1 MDNNIRITVLHMP
14 VYQLI
19 HHPDN
24 PRKEFGDLSKLTES
38 IRKKGIMQNLT
49 IIPTECRELPAEEQP
64 TLDQINMNG
73 KFLVLIGNRRMEA
86 AKQAGVEKLPCRIV
100 TGLSKKDQIAIM
112 LEENMQRND
121 LSISEQAN
129 SFQLMLD
136 LGDTVDGIQEKTGFS
151 KSTIYHRLNIAK
163 LDPGTLE
170 EKVKDESFQLSFG
183 DMYALEKI
191 ESVEKRNEVLKN
203 ATDSQNLRYLIENA
217 VQEIE
222 KERRLNLFIGTV
234 KKLGIPKAPKG
245 TKTWSYDGN
254 PVESFSLS
262 PMEREFDQKIKDIE
276 KLTDTEPLVW
286 LEEYGWVYIL
296 EKRKQEEEK
305 REPSPEKLERKKR
318 NENSTELK
326 AQCSHIVERM
336 KEVVNTLVTDQIG
349 SSDDKEK
356 HTEALWEIM
365 VKYDAV
371 PSYETLWEF
380 FEWDEPE
387 KDDEEEY
394 ERIVEEKT
402 ASLSI
407 TDQMFIFAW
416 DAINYK
422 SSAYY
427 DGSYDK
433 KDGKALMEM
442 ADILKEYGLILS
454 DTERSVLDGSSPL
467 YTKEDGND

>member
-14 VYQLI
+14 VYQLV

-24 PRKEFGDLSKLTES
+24 PRKEFGDLSELTES

-49 IIPTECRELPAEEQP
+49 IIPEECRELPAEEQP
-64 TLDQINMNG
+64 TLDKINMNG

-163 LDPGTLE
+163 LDPETLE

-203 ATDSQNLRYLIENA
+203 ATDSQNLRWRAEKA
-217 VQEIE
+217 V
-222 KERRLNLFIGTV
+222 KEELSTKNLQMLKDVFKRL
-234 KKLGIPKAPKG
+234 KLKKAPKG
-245 TKTWSYDGN
+245 VDRWSGKWDEKLRIDTEFDDIQSKIKKLEKMKN
-254 PVESFSLS
+254 TDEMVWSESYGTVYVLKRAEKVKRELS
-262 PMEREFDQKIKDIE
+262 PFEIEQRERKKNQKEIKDIYKTLCANAGDAIDLIVKGE
-276 KLTDTEPLVW
+276 FGRPDDIEQLCQKLWKIITKMGVNTYYMTIARFLAKGVDNFW
-286 LEEYGWVYIL
+286 DL
-296 EKRKQEEEK
+296 EKEERERLAKEAQALSMLDQMLICLWEGTKGEDIVDEMGRMKQE
-305 REPSPEKLERKKR
+305 
-318 NENSTELK
+318 N
-326 AQCSHIVERM
+326 
-336 KEVVNTLVTDQIG
+336 
-349 SSDDKEK
+349 
-356 HTEALWEIM
+356 
-365 VKYDAV
+365 VKPV
-371 PSYETLWEF
+371 IEF
-380 FEWDEPE
+380 FD
-387 KDDEEEY
+387 
-394 ERIVEEKT
+394 V
-402 ASLSI
+402 
-407 TDQMFIFAW
+407 
-416 DAINYK
+416 
-422 SSAYY
+422 
-427 DGSYDK
+427 
-433 KDGKALMEM
+433 
-442 ADILKEYGLILS
+442 LKEQYGYTLS
-454 DTERSVLDGSSPL
+454 NTEQSVLDGSSPL

>member
-14 VYQLI
+14 VYQLV

-24 PRKEFGDLSKLTES
+24 PRKEFGDLSELTES

-49 IIPTECRELPAEEQP
+49 IIPEECRELPAEEQP
-64 TLDQINMNG
+64 TLDKINMNG

-163 LDPGTLE
+163 LDPETLE

-222 KERRLNLFIGTV
+222 KERRLNLFIETV

-245 TKTWSYDGN
+245 TRTWSYDWN
-254 PVESFSLS
+254 MVESFSLS
-262 PMEREFDQKIKDIE
+262 PMGREFDQKIKDIE

-296 EKRKQEEEK
+296 EKKDPKEEK
-305 REPSPEKLERKKR
+305 KELSPEELERKKR
-318 NENSTELK
+318 SENATELK
-326 AQCSHIVERM
+326 TQCRHIVERM

-349 SSDDKEK
+349 SSADKEK
-356 HTEALWEIM
+356 HTEALWKIM

-371 PSYETLWEF
+371 PSYETLWNF

-387 KDDEEEY
+387 EDDEEEY
-394 ERIVEEKT
+394 ERIAEEKT

-407 TDQMFIFAW
+407 TDQMFIVAW
-416 DAINYK
+416 DAIECK
-422 SSAYY
+422 STAYY
-427 DGSYDK
+427 DGSYDE
-433 KDGKALMEM
+433 KDGKALMKM

-454 DTERSVLDGSSPL
+454 DTEQSVLDGSSPL
-467 YTKEDGND
+467 YTKEDEDD

>member
-24 PRKEFGDLSKLTES
+24 PRKEFGDLSELTES

-49 IIPTECRELPAEEQP
+49 IIPEECRELPVEEQP
-64 TLDQINMNG
+64 TLDKINMNG

-163 LDPGTLE
+163 LDPETLE

-191 ESVEKRNEVLKN
+191 ESVEKRNEVLKS
-203 ATDSQNLRYLIENA
+203 ATDSKNLRWRAERA
-217 VQEIE
+217 V
-222 KERRLNLFIGTV
+222 KEELSTKNLQMLKDVFKRL
-234 KKLGIPKAPKG
+234 KLKKAPKG
-245 TKTWSYDGN
+245 VDRWSGKWDEKLRIDM
-254 PVESFSLS
+254 ESDDIQSKIKKLEKMKNTDEMVWSESYGTVYVLKRAEKVKRELS
-262 PMEREFDQKIKDIE
+262 PFEIE
-276 KLTDTEPLVW
+276 Q
-286 LEEYGWVYIL
+286 
-296 EKRKQEEEK
+296 R
-305 REPSPEKLERKKR
+305 ERKKNQKEIKEIYKTLCANTGDAIDLIVKGEFGR
-318 NENSTELK
+318 PDDIEQFCQKLWKIITKMGVNTYYMTIARFLAKGVDNFWNLEKEERERLAKEAQALSMLDQMLICLWESTK
-326 AQCSHIVERM
+326 GKDIVDEMGRM
-336 KEVVNTLVTDQIG
+336 KQEN
-349 SSDDKEK
+349 
-356 HTEALWEIM
+356 
-365 VKYDAV
+365 VKPV
-371 PSYETLWEF
+371 IEF
-380 FEWDEPE
+380 FDVLREQ
-387 KDDEEEY
+387 Y
-394 ERIVEEKT
+394 GYT
-402 ASLSI
+402 LS
-407 TDQMFIFAW
+407 
-416 DAINYK
+416 
-422 SSAYY
+422 
-427 DGSYDK
+427 G
-433 KDGKALMEM
+433 
-442 ADILKEYGLILS
+442 
-454 DTERSVLDGSSPL
+454 TERSVLDGSSPL

>member
-14 VYQLI
+14 VYQLV

-24 PRKEFGDLSKLTES
+24 PRKEFGDLSELTES

-49 IIPTECRELPAEEQP
+49 IIPEECRELPAEEQP
-64 TLDQINMNG
+64 TLDKINMNG

-163 LDPGTLE
+163 LDPETLE

-203 ATDSQNLRYLIENA
+203 ATDSQNLRWRAERA
-217 VQEIE
+217 V
-222 KERRLNLFIGTV
+222 KEELSTKNLQMLKDVFKRL
-234 KKLGIPKAPKG
+234 KLKKAPKG
-245 TKTWSYDGN
+245 VDRWSGKWDEKLQIDT
-254 PVESFSLS
+254 ESDDIQS
-262 PMEREFDQKIKDIE
+262 KIE
-276 KLTDTEPLVW
+276 KLEKMKNTDEMVW
-286 LEEYGWVYIL
+286 SESYGSVYVLKRAEKVKRELSQFEIEQKERDKNKKKIKEIYKTLCANTKDAIDLIIKGEFGKPDQAERLRERLWKMMLEMDASGNYSIIARFLSKVSDFWSLEEKERERWYQEAKTLPMLDQMLICLHNRMKDMDPVNHLGRINKSSIKPVKKFLDLLQEEYGYTI
-296 EKRKQEEEK
+296 
-305 REPSPEKLERKKR
+305 
-318 NENSTELK
+318 
-326 AQCSHIVERM
+326 
-336 KEVVNTLVTDQIG
+336 
-349 SSDDKEK
+349 
-356 HTEALWEIM
+356 
-365 VKYDAV
+365 
-371 PSYETLWEF
+371 
-380 FEWDEPE
+380 
-387 KDDEEEY
+387 
-394 ERIVEEKT
+394 
-402 ASLSI
+402 
-407 TDQMFIFAW
+407 
-416 DAINYK
+416 
-422 SSAYY
+422 
-427 DGSYDK
+427 
-433 KDGKALMEM
+433 
-442 ADILKEYGLILS
+442 S
-454 DTERSVLDGSSPL
+454 DTEQSVLDGSSPL

>member
-1 MDNNIRITVLHMP
+1 MENIRISVLQMP
-14 VYQLI
+14 VHQLV

-24 PRKEFGDLSKLTES
+24 PRKEFGDLSELTES

-49 IIPTECRELPAEEQP
+49 IIPVECRDLPVEQQP
-64 TLDQINMNG
+64 SINEIDMNG

-100 TGLSKKDQIAIM
+100 TGMSKKDQIAVM

-129 SFQLMLD
+129 SFQMMLD

-163 LDPGTLE
+163 LDPETVE
-170 EKVKDESFQLSFG
+170 EKVKDESFRLSFG

-191 ESVEKRNEVLKN
+191 ESVEKRSEVLKN

-222 KERRLNLFIGTV
+222 KERRLNLFIETV

-245 TKTWSYDGN
+245 TRTWSYGWN
-254 PVESFSLS
+254 TVKSVSLS
-262 PMEREFDQKIKDIE
+262 HMEKEFDQKIKDIE
-276 KLTDTEPLVW
+276 NQPDIESLFW
-286 LEEYGWVYIL
+286 LEEYDWVYIL

-305 REPSPEKLERKKR
+305 REPSPEELERKKR
-318 NENSTELK
+318 NENTTELK

-349 SSDDKEK
+349 NSADKEK
-356 HTEALWEIM
+356 HTEALWKIM
-365 VKYDAV
+365 VKCEAA
-371 PSYETLWEF
+371 PSYETLWDF
-380 FEWDEPE
+380 FDWDEPE
-387 KDDEEEY
+387 EDDEEEY
-394 ERIVEEKT
+394 ERIVEEET

-416 DAINYK
+416 DAIKYK

-454 DTERSVLDGSSPL
+454 ETEQSVLDGSSPL
-467 YTKEDGND
+467 YTKEEDDA

>member
-1 MDNNIRITVLHMP
+1 MDNIRISVLQMP
-14 VYQLI
+14 VHQLV

-24 PRKEFGDLSKLTES
+24 PRKEFGDLSELTES

-49 IIPTECRELPAEEQP
+49 IIPVECRELPVEQQP
-64 TLDQINMNG
+64 NINEINMNG

-100 TGLSKKDQIAIM
+100 TGMSKKDQIAVM

-163 LDPGTLE
+163 LDPETVE

-217 VQEIE
+217 VKEME
-222 KERRLNLFIGTV
+222 KERRLSLFIEMV
-234 KKLGIPKAPKG
+234 EKQGIRKAPKG
-245 TKTWSYDGN
+245 AKTWSRDWDTVKSVY
-254 PVESFSLS
+254 LS
-262 PMEREFDQKIKDIE
+262 PMEKEFDQKVKDIE
-276 KLTDTEPLVW
+276 TLKDAGSLFW
-286 LEEYGWVYIL
+286 QEEYGWVYIL
-296 EKRKQEEEK
+296 KKKQKDEK
-305 REPSPEKLERKKR
+305 RELSPEELERKKR
-318 NENSTELK
+318 DENATELK
-326 AQCSHIVERM
+326 TQCRHIVEQM
-336 KEVVNTLVTDQIG
+336 KEVVNTLVADQIG
-349 SSDDKEK
+349 SSADKEK
-356 HTEALWEIM
+356 HTEVLWKIM
-365 VKYDAV
+365 VKYDAA
-371 PSYETLWEF
+371 PSYETLWDF

-387 KDDEEEY
+387 ENDEEEY
-394 ERIVEEKT
+394 EKIAEEKT

-416 DAINYK
+416 DAMKYK
-422 SSAYY
+422 SSVYFNGGY
-427 DGSYDK
+427 NK
-433 KDGKALMEM
+433 KNGKALMEM
-442 ADILKEYGLILS
+442 ATILKEYGLTLS
-454 DTERSVLDGSSPL
+454 DTEQSVLDGSSPL
-467 YTKEDGND
+467 YTKEEDDA

>member
-1 MDNNIRITVLHMP
+1 MDNIRISVLQMP
-14 VYQLI
+14 VHQLV

-24 PRKEFGDLSKLTES
+24 PRKEFGDLSELTES

-49 IIPTECRELPAEEQP
+49 IIPVECRELPVEQQP
-64 TLDQINMNG
+64 NINEINMNG
-73 KFLVLIGNRRMEA
+73 EFLVLIGNRRMEA

-100 TGLSKKDQIAIM
+100 TGLSKKDQIAVM

-163 LDPGTLE
+163 LDPETVE

-222 KERRLNLFIGTV
+222 KERRLNLFIETV
-234 KKLGIPKAPKG
+234 KKLGISKAPKG
-245 TKTWSYDGN
+245 TRAWSYDWN
-254 PVESFSLS
+254 TVESFSLS
-262 PMEREFDQKIKDIE
+262 PMGREFDQKITDIE

-286 LEEYGWVYIL
+286 LEEYGWVHIL

-305 REPSPEKLERKKR
+305 REPSPEELERKKR
-318 NENSTELK
+318 NENTTELK

-349 SSDDKEK
+349 SSADKEK
-356 HTEALWEIM
+356 HTEALWKIM
-365 VKYDAV
+365 VKYDAA
-371 PSYETLWEF
+371 PSYKTLWDF
-380 FEWDEPE
+380 FDWDEPE
-387 KDDEEEY
+387 EDDKEEY
-394 ERIVEEKT
+394 EKIVEEET

-416 DAINYK
+416 DAIEYK

-454 DTERSVLDGSSPL
+454 ETEQSVLDGSSPL
-467 YTKEDGND
+467 YTKEEDDA